1 MLVAMMSEEQR
12 KFSTKLSENVVSDS
26 DSAQSNTSQASED
39 DSTKENRK
47 FIDHVFTSSDP
58 INKRLVN
65 RYF

>member
-47 FIDHVFTSSDP
+47 FY
-58 INKRLVN
+58 K
-65 RYF
+65 YM